1 MRGAKSAKWVVGA
14 TVVALAATA
23 CGGGGSDGNSSGK
36 GKGNGVISME
46 IGEPQNTL
54 IPSNTYET
62 EGGEVVKALFT
73 GLTQL
78 NEKNEVVNDLAQSIT
93 TKDSKVWTFKL
104 KSGYTFHN
112 GEAVTA
118 QSFVDAW
125 NYAANQ
131 DNAQQ
136 TNPLFSHIEGYRD
149 LNPGPKKKVTK
160 KEMSGLKAVDATTL
174 QVTLDAPFSAFTS
187 QLSFS
192 AFMPL
197 PKVFFDDPKAF
208 GEAPIGNG
216 PYKMSGK
223 FQHNEKISVVKYDK
237 YPDASKFEVKG
248 IDFKIYSN
256 ADTSYKDLVAGN
268 LDIQDT
274 IPTSGLATYKK
285 DLPGRTIDE
294 SDSGVGYIGFPLKY
308 NKEFQNKDLRKALS
322 MAIDRKTIAEKIFLG
337 SRMPADD
344 FISPIIEG
352 YRQGACG
359 DACTLNPA
367 KAKELYKKSGG
378 LPNDTLEIGYNADGD
393 HKGWIEAV
401 ANQIQQNLGIKV
413 TAKPFEQFQ
422 TILNDLD
429 AKKYS
434 GAFRMG
440 WNMDY
445 PNMENY
451 LRPIFS
457 KDAIENGSN
466 YAGYTNEKF
475 EQLLKDGD
483 QATTPESAI
492 KKYQEADDVLLDEMP
507 YIPVYFYKL
516 NAGYSSKIKSMK
528 IAGGDVLWDT
538 VKLS

>member
-14 TVVALAATA
+14 TIVALAATA
-23 CGGGGSDGNSSGK
+23 CGGGGSDSK
-36 GKGNGVISME
+36 GSTGSKSNGIVSME

-62 EGGEVVKALFT
+62 EGAEVISTLFT
-73 GLTQL
+73 GLTKL
-78 NEKNEVVNDLAQSIT
+78 NEKNEVVNDLAQSID
-93 TKDSKVWTFKL
+93 TKDSKVWTIKL
-104 KSGYTFHN
+104 KPGYTFHN

-118 QSFVDAW
+118 KSFVDAW
-125 NYAANQ
+125 NYGANQ
-131 DNAQQ
+131 ENAQQ
-136 TNPLFSHIEGYRD
+136 TNAMFSHIQGYTD
-149 LNPGPKKKVTK
+149 LNPGEKKKVTTK
-160 KEMSGLKAVDATTL
+160 AMSGLKAVDDTTL
-174 QVTLDAPFSAFTS
+174 QVTLDAPFSAFPT
-187 QLSFS
+187 QLSFYGF
-192 AFMPL
+192 APL
-197 PKVFFDDPKAF
+197 PKVFYDNPKAF

-216 PYKMSGK
+216 PYKMSGSFK
-223 FQHNEKISVVKYDK
+223 HNESISVVKYDK
-237 YPDASKFEVKG
+237 YPTASSYAVKG
-248 IDFKIYSN
+248 INFKIYSN
-256 ADTSYKDLVAGN
+256 SDTSYKDLVAGN
-268 LDIQDT
+268 LDIDDS
-274 IPTSGLATYKK
+274 IPTSGLATYKN
-285 DLPGRTIDE
+285 DLGSRAIDE

-308 NKEFQNKDLRKALS
+308 NKAFENKDLRKAIS
-322 MAIDRKTIAEKIFLG
+322 MAIDRKTIADKIFLG

-359 DACTLNPA
+359 DACTLNAA

-429 AKKYS
+429 AKKYG

-457 KDAIENGSN
+457 KDAIANGSN

-483 QATTPESAI
+483 QATTSEAAI

-528 IAGGDVLWDT
+528 IAGGQVLWDT

>member
-1 MRGAKSAKWVVGA
+1 MRGAKSAKWVAGA
-14 TVVALAATA
+14 AIIALAATA
-23 CGGGGSDGNSSGK
+23 CGGGDSDNAGK
-36 GKGNGVISME
+36 GGKSNGIISME
-46 IGEPQNTL
+46 IAEPQNTL
-54 IPSNTYET
+54 VPSNTYET
-62 EGGEVVKALFT
+62 EGAEVIAALFT
-73 GLTQL
+73 GLTKL
-78 NEKNEVVNDLAQSIT
+78 NEKNEVVNDLAQSVE
-93 TKDSKVWTFKL
+93 TKDSKVWTIKL
-104 KSGYTFHN
+104 KPGYTFHN

-118 QSFVDAW
+118 SSFVNAW
-125 NYAANQ
+125 NYGANQ

-136 TNPLFSHIEGYRD
+136 TNAMFSHIQGFRD

-160 KEMSGLKAVDATTL
+160 KELSGLKAVDDTTL
-174 QVTLDAPFSAFTS
+174 QVTLDAPFSAFPT
-187 QLSFS
+187 QLSFYGF
-192 AFMPL
+192 APL
-197 PKVFFDDPKAF
+197 PKVFFDDPKGF

-237 YPDASKFEVKG
+237 YPTASDYQVKG
-248 IDFKIYSN
+248 IDFKMYSN

-268 LDIQDT
+268 LDIDDT
-274 IPTSGLATYKK
+274 VPTSGLATYKK
-285 DLPGRTIDE
+285 DLPGRTIDD

-308 NKEFQNKDLRKALS
+308 NKDFQNKDLRKAIS
-322 MAIDRKTIAEKIFLG
+322 MAIDRKTIADKIFLG

-352 YRQGACG
+352 YRPGVCG
-359 DACTLNPA
+359 DACKLDPA
-367 KAKELYKKSGG
+367 KAKALYKKSGG
-378 LPNDTLEIGYNADGD
+378 LPNDTLELGYNADGD

-429 AKKYS
+429 AKKYG

-445 PNMENY
+445 PNAENY

-457 KDAIENGSN
+457 KDAIEHGSN

-483 QATTPESAI
+483 QATTPDGAI
-492 KKYQEADDVLLDEMP
+492 KKYQDADDVLLDEMP

-516 NAGYSSKIKSMK
+516 NAGFSSKIKSMK
-528 IAGGDVLWDT
+528 IAGGQVLWDT

>member
-1 MRGAKSAKWVVGA
+1 MRGAKSAKWVAGA
-14 TVVALAATA
+14 AIVAMAATA
-23 CGGGGSDGNSSGK
+23 CGGGDGDSK
-36 GKGNGVISME
+36 GKGGSDGVISME
-46 IGEPQNTL
+46 IGEPQNL
-54 IPSNTYET
+54 LVPSNTYET
-62 EGGEVVKALFT
+62 EGGEVVKAVFT
-73 GLTQL
+73 GLTKL
-78 NEKNEVVNDLAQSIT
+78 NEKNEVVNDLAQSIE
-93 TKDSKVWTFKL
+93 TKDSKVWTIKL
-104 KSGYTFHN
+104 KPGYTFHN

-118 QSFVDAW
+118 KSFVDAW
-125 NYAANQ
+125 NYGANQ

-136 TNPLFSHIEGYRD
+136 TNPLFSHIAGFKD
-149 LNPGPKKKVTK
+149 LNPGKGKKVAT
-160 KEMSGLKAVDATTL
+160 KEMSGLKAVDDNTL
-174 QVTLDAPFSAFTS
+174 QVTLETPFSAFTS

-197 PKVFFDDPKAF
+197 PKVFFDNPKAF

-223 FQHNEKISVVKYDK
+223 FQHNDKISVVKYDK
-237 YPDASKFEVKG
+237 YPEASKYEVKG
-248 IDFKIYSN
+248 INFKIYSN
-256 ADTSYKDLVAGN
+256 SDTSYKDLVAGN
-268 LDIQDT
+268 LDIDDS

-285 DLPGRTIDE
+285 DLGDRAIDE

-308 NKEFQNKDLRKALS
+308 NEAFKNKDLRKALS

-344 FISPIIEG
+344 FISPIITG

-359 DACTLNPA
+359 DACKLDAA
-367 KAKELYKKSGG
+367 KAKELYKQSGG
-378 LPNDTLEIGYNADGD
+378 LPNNTLEIGYNADGD

-434 GAFRMG
+434 GGFRMG

-445 PNMENY
+445 PNAENY

-466 YAGYTNEKF
+466 YAGYTNENF
-475 EQLLKDGD
+475 EKLLVQGD
-483 QATTPESAI
+483 QGKTPEEAV
-492 KKYQEADDVLLDEMP
+492 KGYQAADDILLDEMP